1 MAKKKW
7 KKQKRKNVRIIAV
20 VLGGIL
26 IMMAFVLS
34 LRSLSTPFFQINHKK
49 LKQKAINSLLI
60 SLLLMRKNYKTVME
74 SCLALF

>member
-34 LRSLSTPFFQINHKK
+34 LRSLSTPFSDQPQETEAKSH
-49 LKQKAINSLLI
+49 Q
-60 SLLLMRKNYKTVME
+60 
-74 SCLALF
+74 